1 MVLKKELR
9 KTLDSYLKV
18 KFNVK
23 EREMSKVTLD
33 KKLFISNIELL
44 REIEDRRDF
53 MEDELGLDMSNYEE
67 KFLQVIENLFRMYF
81 NKEQFGLI
89 QYYLYTIPTIADW
102 DGMLD
107 ISDGKQMITVKFSTP
122 DELWDVISSLIK

>member
-107 ISDGKQMITVKFSTP
+107 ISDGKQMVTVKFSTP